1 MVVLIMLNDDNVFLR
16 DQILQSSIQRD
27 LELMRYNSDP
37 YAMFRLQNE
46 LNMLSDFPLTDIDTN
61 KINGGL

>member
-1 MVVLIMLNDDNVFLR
+1 MALHDNNIFLR
-16 DQILQSSIQRD
+16 DQMLQSSIQRD
-27 LELMRYNSDP
+27 LDLMRNSLDP

-46 LNMLSDFPLTDIDTN
+46 LDQLSDFPLTQIDPT

>member
-1 MVVLIMLNDDNVFLR
+1 MSLHDDNIFLR

-27 LELMRYNSDP
+27 LDLMRYNSDP

-46 LNMLSDFPLTDIDTN
+46 LDQMSDFPLTQIDPN